1 MYQSARPYTDKGE
14 KMKYILMIASAL
26 FLLVGCSDQEDVAK
40 EKKKESR
47 NEAGTSLSTEVSP
60 VSTNKEPA
68 QTNEHLLSISK
79 GPIDQLSS
87 STYALTHS
95 SCPKGLVAPSYITD
109 HSIVYVYDPI
119 SEQENDQIIRF
130 SRSSETCEVLYEA
143 TEGIQSFAGIDQ
155 TLYWTEYDTRRTSD
169 VTWSILEL
177 NVETGNVQTI
187 HKGASTDENPP
198 PMLTTYSNSL
208 NWIEYEADGDGVT
221 SNLISYDTESQDF
234 RTLLTAELNENEH
247 PNGEYILE
255 QQMTGNGLLL
265 HKAISTDGDRMLT
278 LERVAD
284 SEKQTLLTDEGILD
298 FDGTDDRFAY
308 TSDEGLT
315 IVDREKG
322 ETYRYKATART
333 PVDSATFVNPH
344 TVAFRDR
351 AENVYLADMDTKT
364 ALSLRQDGFGHTA
377 AKPVYY
383 NDTLCFAV
391 TKEESPGESVTFYT
405 YKMK

>member
-1 MYQSARPYTDKGE
+1 
-14 KMKYILMIASAL
+14 MKYILMIASAL
-26 FLLVGCSDQEDVAK
+26 FLLVGCSDKEEVVQEN
-40 EKKKESR
+40 KKESR
-47 NEAGTSLSTEVSP
+47 NEAGTSLSTKVSP
-60 VSTNKEPA
+60 VSTKEEPA

-79 GPIDQLSS
+79 DPIDHLSPS
-87 STYALTHS
+87 SYELTHS

-109 HSIVYVYDPI
+109 QSIIYIYDPI
-119 SEQENDQIIRF
+119 SEQENDQIIGF

-143 TEGIQSFAGIDQ
+143 TEGIQSLTGIDQ
-155 TLYWTEYDTRRTSD
+155 VLYWTEYDSTRTSD

-177 NVETGNVQTI
+177 NVDTGNVQTI
-187 HKGASTDENPP
+187 IKGASTDENLP
-198 PMLTTYSNSL
+198 PMLTTYTQSL

-221 SNLISYDTESQDF
+221 SNLISYDSQSRDF
-234 RTLLTAELNENEH
+234 RTLVTAELNENEQ

-265 HKAISTDGDRMLT
+265 HKAISKDGERKLT

-298 FDGTDDRFAY
+298 FDGMEDWFAY

-315 IVDREKG
+315 IVDSENE
-322 ETYRYKATART
+322 ETYRYQATART
-333 PVDSATFVNPH
+333 PVDATTFVNPH

-351 AENVYLADMDTKT
+351 VENVYLADLDTKT
-364 ALSLRQDGFGHTA
+364 ALSLRRDGFGHTA
-377 AKPVYY
+377 SKPVYY

-391 TKEESPGESVTFYT
+391 TKGESPDESVTFYT
-405 YKMK
+405 FKMK

>member
-1 MYQSARPYTDKGE
+1 M
-14 KMKYILMIASAL
+14 
-26 FLLVGCSDQEDVAK
+26 
-40 EKKKESR
+40 
-47 NEAGTSLSTEVSP
+47 VS
-60 VSTNKEPA
+60 
-68 QTNEHLLSISK
+68 
-79 GPIDQLSS
+79 
-87 STYALTHS
+87 
-95 SCPKGLVAPSYITD
+95 PSYITD
-109 HSIVYVYDPI
+109 QSIIYVYDPI

-155 TLYWTEYDTRRTSD
+155 TLYWTEYDTKRTSD

-177 NVETGNVQTI
+177 NVDTGNVQTI
-187 HKGASTDENPP
+187 IKGASTDENPL

-221 SNLISYDTESQDF
+221 SNLISYDTESRDF
-234 RTLLTAELNENEH
+234 RTLVTAELNENEQ

-255 QQMTGNGLLL
+255 QQMTGKSLLL
-265 HKAISTDGDRMLT
+265 HKAISKDGERKLT
-278 LERVAD
+278 LEQVTD

-298 FDGTDDRFAY
+298 FDGMVDRFAY

-315 IVDREKG
+315 IVNKEKG
-322 ETYRYKATART
+322 ESYRYKATART
-333 PVDSATFVNPH
+333 PVDAATFVNPH

-351 AENVYLADMDTKT
+351 AENVYLADMDTRT

-377 AKPVYY
+377 SKPVYY

-391 TKEESPGESVTFYT
+391 TKRESPDESVTFYT

>member
-1 MYQSARPYTDKGE
+1 
-14 KMKYILMIASAL
+14 MKYILMIASAL

-68 QTNEHLLSISK
+68 QTTDHLLSISK
-79 GPIDQLSS
+79 DSIDHLSPS
-87 STYALTHS
+87 SYELTHS
-95 SCPKGLVAPSYITD
+95 SCPKGMVSPSYITD
-109 HSIVYVYDPI
+109 QSIIYVYDPI

-155 TLYWTEYDTRRTSD
+155 TLYWTEYDTKRTSD

-177 NVETGNVQTI
+177 NVDTGNVQTI
-187 HKGASTDENPP
+187 IKGASTDENPP

-221 SNLISYDTESQDF
+221 SKLISYDTESRDF
-234 RTLLTAELNENEH
+234 RTLLTAELDENEH

-278 LERVAD
+278 LERVTD

-298 FDGTDDRFAY
+298 FDGMEDRFAY

-333 PVDSATFVNPH
+333 PVDAATFVNPH

-351 AENVYLADMDTKT
+351 AENVYLADMNTKT
-364 ALSLRQDGFGHTA
+364 ALSLRQAGFGHTA
-377 AKPVYY
+377 SKPVYY

-391 TKEESPGESVTFYT
+391 TKGESPEESVTFYT

>member
-1 MYQSARPYTDKGE
+1 
-14 KMKYILMIASAL
+14 MKYILIIASAL
-26 FLLVGCSDQEDVAK
+26 FMLVGCSDKEEVVQ
-40 EKKKESR
+40 EKKQESR
-47 NEAGTSLSTEVSP
+47 NEAGTSLSTKVSP
-60 VSTNKEPA
+60 VSMNKEPA

-109 HSIVYVYDPI
+109 QSIIYVYDPI

-130 SRSSETCEVLYEA
+130 SRSSETCEFLYEA

-155 TLYWTEYDTRRTSD
+155 TLYWTEYDTKRTSD

-177 NVETGNVQTI
+177 NVETGHVQTI
-187 HKGASTDENPP
+187 HKGESTDENLP

-221 SNLISYDTESQDF
+221 SKLISYDTESRDF
-234 RTLLTAELNENEH
+234 RTLVTAELNENEQ

-265 HKAISTDGDRMLT
+265 HKAVSKDGERKLT

-298 FDGTDDRFAY
+298 FDGMEDRFAY

-315 IVDREKG
+315 IVNSEKG

-333 PVDSATFVNPH
+333 PVDAATFVNPH

-351 AENVYLADMDTKT
+351 GENVYLADLDTKT

-377 AKPVYY
+377 SKPVYY

-391 TKEESPGESVTFYT
+391 TKGESPDESVTFYT

>member
-1 MYQSARPYTDKGE
+1 
-14 KMKYILMIASAL
+14 MIASAL
-26 FLLVGCSDQEDVAK
+26 FLLAGCSDKEEVVQ
-40 EKKKESR
+40 EKKQESR

-109 HSIVYVYDPI
+109 QSIVYVYDPI
-119 SEQENDQIIRF
+119 SEQENDQIIKF

-155 TLYWTEYDTRRTSD
+155 TLYWTEYDTKRTSD

-177 NVETGNVQTI
+177 NVDTGNIQTI
-187 HKGASTDENPP
+187 IKGASTDENPP

-221 SNLISYDTESQDF
+221 SNLISYNTESRDF
-234 RTLLTAELNENEH
+234 RTLVTAELNENEQ

-265 HKAISTDGDRMLT
+265 HKATSKDGERKLT

-298 FDGTDDRFAY
+298 FHGMEDRFAY

-315 IVDREKG
+315 IVDSEKG
-322 ETYRYKATART
+322 ETYRYQATART
-333 PVDSATFVNPH
+333 PVDAATFVNPH

-377 AKPVYY
+377 SKPVYY

-391 TKEESPGESVTFYT
+391 TKGESPDESVTFYT

>member
-1 MYQSARPYTDKGE
+1 
-14 KMKYILMIASAL
+14 MKYILMIASAL
-26 FLLVGCSDQEDVAK
+26 FLLVGCSDQEDVAQ

-47 NEAGTSLSTEVSP
+47 NEAGTSLSTEGSP

-68 QTNEHLLSISK
+68 QTNEHLLSILK
-79 GPIDQLSS
+79 GPIDHLSPS
-87 STYALTHS
+87 SYELTHS
-95 SCPKGLVAPSYITD
+95 SCPKGMVSPSYITD
-109 HSIVYVYDPI
+109 QYIIYVYDPI

-155 TLYWTEYDTRRTSD
+155 TLYWTEYDTKRTSD
-169 VTWSILEL
+169 VTWSNLEL
-177 NVETGNVQTI
+177 NVDTGNVQTI
-187 HKGASTDENPP
+187 IKGASTDENPP

-221 SNLISYDTESQDF
+221 SNLISYDTESRDF
-234 RTLLTAELNENEH
+234 RTLVTAELNENEQ

-265 HKAISTDGDRMLT
+265 HKAVSKDGERKLT

-284 SEKQTLLTDEGILD
+284 SEKQTLLTDEGILG
-298 FDGTDDRFAY
+298 FDGMEDRFAY

-315 IVDREKG
+315 IVNSEKG

-333 PVDSATFVNPH
+333 PVDAATFVNPH

-377 AKPVYY
+377 SKPVYY

-391 TKEESPGESVTFYT
+391 TKGESPDESVTFYT